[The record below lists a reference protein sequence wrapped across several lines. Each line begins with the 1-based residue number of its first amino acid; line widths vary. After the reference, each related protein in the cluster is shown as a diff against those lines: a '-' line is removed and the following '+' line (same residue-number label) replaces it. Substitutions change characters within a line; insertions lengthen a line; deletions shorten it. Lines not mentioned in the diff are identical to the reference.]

1 MVADTGL
8 ADRLAGCRALV
19 SGGANGIGA
28 AIVRRL
34 RAERASVLICDRD
47 ATAGSTLAAE
57 VGADLSVLDVTD
69 VGAIDAAVAVHGPF
83 DIVGN
88 NVGVDQHAFLTDT
101 SADDWR
107 RLLAINLESAFAFTR
122 AALPAMQAAG
132 YGRIVTVSSEAGRL
146 GSKGAVVYAA
156 AKGGLIAFAKS
167 VARENARFAITSN
180 VVLPGPVRTPLF
192 DEAVAGGGEAMLEA
206 MRNATLLRR
215 IGEPEEV
222 AAAVAFLASREAG
235 FITGEI
241 LGVSGGMGL
250 G

>member
-1 MVADTGL
+1 MT
-8 ADRLAGCRALV
+8 
-19 SGGANGIGA
+19 GGANGIGA
-28 AIVRRL
+28 ASVRRL
-34 RAERASVLICDRD
+34 CAEGASVLICDRD
-47 ATAGSTLAAE
+47 AAAGRALAGD
-57 VGADLSVLDVTD
+57 VGADLAVLDVGD
-69 VGAIDAAVAVHGPF
+69 VGAIDEAVAAHGPF
-83 DIVGN
+83 DILVN
-88 NVGVDQHAFLTDT
+88 NVGVDQHAFLTET
-101 SADDWR
+101 SPEEWR
-107 RLLAINLESAFAFTR
+107 RLLVVNLESAFAFTR
-122 AALPAMQAAG
+122 AVLPAMQAAR

-192 DEAVAGGGEAMLEA
+192 EQAVAGGGGAILDAMK
-206 MRNATLLRR
+206 NATLLGR

-241 LGVSGGMGL
+241 LGVSGGMGC